1 MSSKDEI
8 EPITAAERMRDYR
21 RRRRNGFRC
30 VRVLL
35 HKAEISSLIERGFL
49 PSELSHDLVAIEG
62 AFDAFVHEA
71 LDPEHQKD

>member
-1 MSSKDEI
+1 MKSKDEI
-8 EPITAAERMRDYR
+8 VPITAAERMRNHR

-30 VRVLL
+30 MRVLL

-49 PSELSHDLVAIEG
+49 PSELSHDLGVIEG
-62 AFDAFVHEA
+62 ALDAFVHEA